1 MAFDPTNGDDTAYL
15 KGPGTA
21 NVDFL
26 GGIDTLHMG
35 TEGRANYTIVQR
47 NDGTIRVNSVSS
59 ASGGGLNL
67 TTKNLEL
74 ISFYVGTNSDGSE
87 KPRDVIDL
95 RTYFGDTTPAP
106 AAING
111 GAGNDLL
118 SLSTGRFT
126 VSGGAG
132 IDTVALTQ
140 LRASYTVAA
149 TPAGYTVNS
158 TDGNSSYSLA
168 QVERVQFAN
177 SRLALD
183 LNGNAG
189 TTAKILGA
197 VFGAA
202 SVKAQP
208 DYVGIGLRFLD
219 TGTSYENLMQLAI
232 DAALGANAT
241 PTQVVSLL
249 YRNVVGAEPSAADL
263 AYFTGLLDSKAF
275 TPATLGVLAADND
288 VNVAN
293 IDLMGLTQTGLPFV
307 LA

>member
-1 MAFDPTNGDDTAYL
+1 MAFNPSNGDDTAFL
-15 KGPGTA
+15 VGPGTA
-21 NVDFL
+21 TVDFL
-26 GGIDTLHMG
+26 GGIDTLDMG

-47 NDGTIRVNSVSS
+47 NDGTIRINSISS

-67 TTKNLEL
+67 TVKNLEF
-74 ISFYVGTNSDGSE
+74 ISFNGGPGN
-87 KPRDVIDL
+87 PRDVIDL
-95 RTYFGDTTPAP
+95 STFFGATTPAP
-106 AAING
+106 TAING
-111 GAGNDLL
+111 GTGNDLL

-126 VSGGAG
+126 VDGGAG

-140 LRASYTVAA
+140 LRANYTVAA
-149 TPAGYTVNS
+149 TATGHTVNS
-158 TDGNSSYSLA
+158 ADGNSSYSLT

-208 DYVGIGLRFLD
+208 DYVGIGLRYLD
-219 TGTSYENLMQLAI
+219 TGTSYENLMQLAL
-232 DAALGANAT
+232 DARLGPGAT
-241 PTQVVSLL
+241 PAQVVTLL
-249 YRNVVGAEPSAADL
+249 YTHVVGVAPPAADL
-263 AYFTGLLDSKAF
+263 AYYTGLLDSKAY
-275 TPATLGVLAADND
+275 TPATLGVLAADTSL
-288 VNVAN
+288 NVAN